1 MKNAAPRSSG
11 VPLPLLILL
20 LVSALLPTS
29 LSSQTPTFPDS
40 LRPQTIVARTERF
53 SSTHNA
59 SLELDYNVQDSSFSG
74 LFRAYLLSS
83 TTLVGDNS
91 TREQADLLADVQ
103 YDLDIPINFF
113 LLFEGTMTGEVGEIG
128 LIPGFDNTAATFLGI
143 GGRAKDD
150 QGNHLGVA
158 VGGAYNRQ
166 LNTEDAGAA
175 IYADGAGS
183 RNIGGYDA
191 RLEGT
196 ARWYNTSPRLN
207 GNIAVYGSVDRQFE
221 EGVYFAT
228 SGSFE
233 SLANDLYVRRREEDI
248 LLFGGLPYDGIR
260 KRRDRRFRFNT
271 FLYYPVS
278 EKITLTGD
286 LSVTTDAVA
295 RWETEEGLTGLARE
309 PDPFT
314 FDQQESAVGGSLG
327 LEYAVGALAASATLS
342 IRSSEQRNI
351 VDPIGDV
358 PEVELRRRRS
368 TSAINDYRTNLI
380 GLDGA
385 VETRLSRYDTLGL
398 HGSVNIY
405 RYDTPDTA
413 NTFDK
418 DEAGITTG
426 FSYRRRFS
434 PLTRLE
440 VAGQVYLTHLVYL
453 FGENSIDNNWNRI
466 IRLTPAVV
474 YEIPEIFTNRLTSEL
489 IANYTEYDFQG
500 AEDEVRGRSFRELRL
515 RDSMVV
521 LFGPEIGLM
530 ARGEVRIAERGS
542 FSWKLF
548 AESLLERSR
557 TELLELELFHG
568 RDSATLFGLGG
579 KLARVRSFQ
588 VGPLGGLFPFSDRTS
603 VGPTVHLVIPAGR
616 TTRVVATGWWEHQ
629 FIESELI
636 NRVPWAFLRLEV
648 GL

>member
-1 MKNAAPRSSG
+1 MKRRAPRSIGATPRILS
-11 VPLPLLILL
+11 ILL
-20 LVSALLPTS
+20 LLC
-29 LSSQTPTFPDS
+29 SSVAIVQAQTPTFPDS
-40 LRPQTIVARTERF
+40 LRSQTIVARTERF

-59 SLELDYNVQDSSFSG
+59 SLELDYAVEDSTFSG

-83 TTLVGDNS
+83 TTLIGDNS

-143 GGRAKDD
+143 GGRARDEE
-150 QGNHLGVA
+150 GNHLGVA

-175 IYADGAGS
+175 IYVDGAGA
-183 RNIGGYDA
+183 RDIGGYLA
-191 RLEGT
+191 RIEGT
-196 ARWYNTSPRLN
+196 ARWYNTAPRLN
-207 GNIAVYGSVDRQFE
+207 GNIAVAAGVDRQFE
-221 EGVYFAT
+221 EGVYFSAD
-228 SGSFE
+228 GAFE
-233 SLANDLYVRRREEDI
+233 SLANDLYIKRREEDI
-248 LLFGGLPYDGIR
+248 LLLGGVPFDGIR

-271 FLYYPVS
+271 FLFYPIS
-278 EKITLTGD
+278 ADLSLIGD

-295 RWETEEGLTGLARE
+295 RWETEEGLTGLQRE

-314 FDQQESAVGGSLG
+314 FDQQESAVGGTIG
-327 LEYAVGALAASATLS
+327 LSYGSGSISASTSLS
-342 IRSSEQRNI
+342 IRSSEQRNL
-351 VDPIGDV
+351 VDPIGEV
-358 PEVELRRRRS
+358 PDIELRRRRS

-380 GLDGA
+380 ALDGSF
-385 VETRLSRYDTLGL
+385 ETRIGRYDTVGL
-398 HGSVNIY
+398 HGSVSIY

-418 DEAGITTG
+418 DEAGINAG
-426 FSYRRRFS
+426 FSYGRRFS
-434 PLTRLE
+434 DLTRLE
-440 VAGQVYLTHLVYL
+440 VDGQVYLTHLVYL

-466 IRLTPAVV
+466 IRLTPAVI
-474 YEIPEIFTNRLTSEL
+474 YEIPELFTNRFASEL

-500 AEDEVRGRSFRELRL
+500 SDGEVRGRSFRELRL

-521 LFGPEIGLM
+521 LLGRDLGLM

-542 FSWKLF
+542 FSWRLF

-568 RDSATLFGLGG
+568 RDSATLIGLGG
-579 KLARVRSFQ
+579 KLARVRSSQ

-603 VGPTVHLVIPAGR
+603 LGPTAHLVIPAGES
-616 TTRVVATGWWEHQ
+616 TRVVATGWWEHQ
-629 FIESELI
+629 FIESELVD
-636 NRVPWAFLRLEV
+636 RLPWVFLRLEV

>member
-1 MKNAAPRSSG
+1 M
-11 VPLPLLILL
+11 LL
-20 LVSALLPTS
+20 LLTVLVPSR

-40 LRPQTIVARTERF
+40 LKQQTIVARTERF

-59 SLELDYNVQDSSFSG
+59 SLELDYTVEDSTFSG

-83 TTLVGDNS
+83 TTLVGDNT

-143 GGRAKDD
+143 GGRARDD
-150 QGNHLGVA
+150 EGNHLGVA

-175 IYADGAGS
+175 IYVDGAGS
-183 RNIGGYDA
+183 RDIGGYDA

-207 GNIAVYGSVDRQFE
+207 GNIAIDGSVDRQFE
-221 EGVYFAT
+221 EGVYFAAA
-228 SGSFE
+228 GSYE

-248 LLFGGLPYDGIR
+248 LLFGGVPYDGIR
-260 KRRDRRFRFNT
+260 KRRDRRVRFNT
-271 FLYYPVS
+271 FLFYPLS
-278 EKITLTGD
+278 ETISLTGD

-314 FDQQESAVGGSLG
+314 FDQKESAVGGSLG
-327 LEYAVGALAASATLS
+327 LEYATEALDASATLS
-342 IRSSEQRNI
+342 IRSSEQRNL
-351 VDPIGDV
+351 VDPIGEV
-358 PEVELRRRRS
+358 PEVELRRRRR
-368 TSAINDYRTNLI
+368 TSAINDYRTNLV
-380 GLDGA
+380 GLEGSIT
-385 VETRLSRYDTLGL
+385 TRITRYDTVGL

-418 DEAGITTG
+418 DEGGITAG
-426 FSYRRRFS
+426 FTYGRRFS
-434 PLTRLE
+434 RLTRLE

-474 YEIPEIFTNRLTSEL
+474 YEVPESFTNRLTSEL

-500 AEDEVRGRSFRELRL
+500 AGDEVRGRSFRELRL

-521 LFGPEIGLM
+521 LFGRDLGVM

-568 RDSATLFGLGG
+568 RDTSLLLGLGG

-603 VGPTVHLVIPAGR
+603 VGPTVHIVIPAGGS
-616 TTRVVATGWWEHQ
+616 TRVVATGWWEHQ
-629 FIESELI
+629 FIESELVD
-636 NRVPWAFLRLEV
+636 RVPWAFLRLEL